1 MASRALM
8 SGLLVISL
16 LGLPASGHAQAD
28 FFKGKQIKIVVGFSA
43 GGIVDLWAQLFA
55 IYYGKFIPGN
65 PTLVVQNLPGGGS
78 MIAANQL
85 YNIAKPDGLTMA
97 MLSSGLY
104 FDQLL
109 GAKEVEFDWAKFGW
123 IGSPVKN
130 FEVLTMRADTPYKSI
145 DDVVKAAQPP
155 RCGTTGT
162 GATGH
167 YFPKFIEDSAG
178 AKFQLVLGYPG
189 NREVEIAIERGEVHC
204 YAITKEAFLR
214 EPGRGWLKKG
224 FVRALVQGGQ
234 KRDPLFPDTP
244 TIHELME
251 RYKTPEPLK
260 RLATVLLSVGI
271 LGRPL
276 ITPPQMPAERM
287 ATLRDAYAK
296 MIADPEFLAD
306 ARRRDWEVE
315 YTTGTELEG
324 LAKRA
329 VSQSADTIE
338 KLRKILRD

>member
-1 MASRALM
+1 
-8 SGLLVISL
+8 
-16 LGLPASGHAQAD
+16 
-28 FFKGKQIKIVVGFSA
+28 
-43 GGIVDLWAQLFA
+43 
-55 IYYGKFIPGN
+55 
-65 PTLVVQNLPGGGS
+65 
-78 MIAANQL
+78 
-85 YNIAKPDGLTMA
+85 
-97 MLSSGLY
+97 
-104 FDQLL
+104 
-109 GAKEVEFDWAKFGW
+109 
-123 IGSPVKN
+123 
-130 FEVLTMRADTPYKSI
+130 MRADTPYKSI
-145 DDVVKAAQPP
+145 EDVIKAAQPP

-167 YFPKFIEDSAG
+167 YFPKFIEDAVG

-260 RLATVLLSVGI
+260 RLATVLLSVGTI
-271 LGRPL
+271 GRPL
-276 ITPPQMPAERM
+276 IAPPNLPAERL
-287 ATLRDAYAK
+287 AILRDAYAK
-296 MIADPEFLAD
+296 MIGDGEFLAD
-306 ARRRDWEVE
+306 AKRRDWEVE
-315 YTTGTELEG
+315 YTTGAELEAI
-324 LAKRA
+324 AKRA
-329 VSQSADTIE
+329 VNQTPDTVE

>member
-1 MASRALM
+1 MKNKWIGSTLALLALFLTC
-8 SGLLVISL
+8 S
-16 LGLPASGHAQAD
+16 AHAQSD
-28 FFKGKQIKIVVGFSA
+28 FFRDKQIRIVVGFTA
-43 GGIVDLWAQLFA
+43 GGIVDLWARLFA
-55 IYYGKFIPGN
+55 IHYGKFIPGN
-65 PTLVVQNLPGGGS
+65 PTFVVQNLPGGGS

-85 YNIAKPDGLTMA
+85 YNIAKPDGLTLG

-109 GAKEVEFDWAKFGW
+109 GAKEVKFDWAKFGW

-145 DDVVKAAQPP
+145 EDVQKALQPP

-167 YFPKFIEDSAG
+167 YFPKFLEEALG

-189 NREVEIAIERGEVHC
+189 NREVEIAMERGEVHC

-214 EPGRGWLKKG
+214 EPGRSWLKKG

-234 KRDPLFPDTP
+234 KRDPLFPDSP

-251 RYKTPEPLK
+251 RHKTPEALK
-260 RLATVLLSVGI
+260 RLGVVLLSVGTI
-271 LGRPL
+271 GRPL
-276 ITPPQMPAERM
+276 MTPPAMPGDRLAI
-287 ATLRDAYAK
+287 LRDAYAK

-306 ARRRDWEVE
+306 AKKRDWDVD
-315 YTTGTELEG
+315 YTNGPELEAI
-324 LAKRA
+324 AKRS
-329 VSQSADTIE
+329 VSQPPEIIE
-338 KLRKILRD
+338 RLRKILRD